1 MEFCL
6 ITFRSVTPAQRGE
19 GALRREGF
27 TCTLRRTPKWMEQ
40 KGCGY
45 SLQVPCHEMHN
56 AVQLLKKQKIPYQK
70 VYLRRD
76 EDLVE
81 EWHL

>member
-1 MEFCL
+1 MEICL

-27 TCTLRRTPKWMEQ
+27 SCTLRRTPKWMEQ

-45 SLQVPCHEMHN
+45 SLQVSARDVED

-70 VYLRRD
+70 VYCYGAGDRI
-76 EDLVE
+76 E
-81 EWHL
+81 EWRL

>member
-1 MEFCL
+1 MEICL

-19 GALRREGF
+19 GALKREGF

-45 SLQVPCHEMHN
+45 SLQLPCKEIHG

-70 VYLRRD
+70 IYRYQDGDRA
-76 EDLVE
+76 E
-81 EWHL
+81 EWYL

>member
-1 MEFCL
+1 MEICL

-19 GALRREGF
+19 GALKREGF

-45 SLQVPCHEMHN
+45 SLQLPCKEIQG
-56 AVQLLKKQKIPYQK
+56 AVHLLKKQKIPYQK
-70 VYLRRD
+70 IYRYQDGDRA
-76 EDLVE
+76 E
-81 EWHL
+81 EWYL